1 MKTQDLLTNSRVN
14 IIAEGKRHLSAVIG
28 SKEYRNKYV
37 KDLVKDRGNQL
48 TILSTIAEPQA
59 QPQPQ
64 PQAAR
69 VLISLPTKYG
79 GFTIPIFHETAE
91 NEFMISSKIKS
102 ALTKKVYSTI

>member
-14 IIAEGKRHLSAVIG
+14 IIAEGKRHLGAVIG

-37 KDLVKDRGNQL
+37 KDLIKDRGNQL
-48 TILSTIAEPQA
+48 TILSTIAET
-59 QPQPQ
+59 Q

-69 VLISLPTKYG
+69 VLISLPTRYG

-91 NEFMISSKIKS
+91 NEFIISSKIKS
-102 ALTKKVYSTI
+102 SLTKKVYSTI

>member
-1 MKTQDLLTNSRVN
+1 MMKTQDLLTNSRVN
-14 IIAEGKRHLSAVIG
+14 IIVEGKRHLVAVIG

-48 TILSTIAEPQA
+48 TILLTIAET
-59 QPQPQ
+59 Q

-69 VLISLPTKYG
+69 VLISLISLPTRYG
-79 GFTIPIFHETAE
+79 GFTILIFHETAE

-102 ALTKKVYSTI
+102 ALTEKVYSTI